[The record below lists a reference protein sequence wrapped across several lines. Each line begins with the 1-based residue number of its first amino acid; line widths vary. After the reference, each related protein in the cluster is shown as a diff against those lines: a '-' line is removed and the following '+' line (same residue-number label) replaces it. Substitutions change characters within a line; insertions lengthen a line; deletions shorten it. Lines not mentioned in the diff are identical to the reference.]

1 MTNYELKR
9 LEKDY
14 ERALADLYVL
24 DEESSEYI
32 PADKVWCGG
41 YITEEYE
48 TFYYYDDGEYEID
61 YRAYD
66 DLKEMEEEID
76 AAYEESDREHEAEL
90 EAEEA

>member
-24 DEESSEYI
+24 EEETGEYI
-32 PADKVWCGG
+32 PAYQVWFDG
-41 YITEEYE
+41 YITEEYD
-48 TFYYYDDGEYEID
+48 TFYSYNDGEYEID

-76 AAYEESDREHEAEL
+76 AAYEESDSEEEL
-90 EAEEA
+90 EAEEV